1 MRDLSGVC
9 HILQGAET
17 AVYAA
22 TSPSFSSDKSIP
34 LLLHDCKPM
43 TPSVSVG
50 FELAWQTRMANL
62 ACLLY

>member
-1 MRDLSGVC
+1 M
-9 HILQGAET
+9 QGAET

-22 TSPSFSSDKSIP
+22 TSLSLSADKSIP
-34 LLLHDCKPM
+34 LLLHDCKPL

-50 FELAWQTRMANL
+50 FELAWQPRMANL